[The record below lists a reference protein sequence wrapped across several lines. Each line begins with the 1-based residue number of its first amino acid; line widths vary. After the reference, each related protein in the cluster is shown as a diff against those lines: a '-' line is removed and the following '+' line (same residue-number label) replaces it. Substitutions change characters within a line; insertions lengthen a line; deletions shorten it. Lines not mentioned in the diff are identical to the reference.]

1 MADRDAPLSR
11 NETIKRES
19 RLLRG
24 GIEEG
29 LARKVTGAIEED
41 DTQLL
46 KFHGTYQ
53 QDDRDLRPERGK
65 RKLEKAFSFMVRVR
79 IPGGVLTP
87 AQFLALDAI
96 ARAYGNGTMRLTS
109 RQSVQLHGVLKSN
122 LRTVIAAIA
131 AAGLDTRATCG
142 DVNRTV
148 MCTTAPLPAR
158 LHEEVLA
165 IATAISEHL
174 LPQSSAYQ
182 EMWLGTEGGA
192 DGDEEP
198 IYGPTYLPRKF
209 KIGLV
214 VPPANDVD
222 VLSQDL
228 GFIAVVERGALAG
241 FTVTAGG
248 GMGATHGEAATYPRL
263 AEPFGFCTPER
274 AVSVAEA
281 VLRTQRDYGD
291 RADRK
296 HARLKYTIADRGLE
310 WFRSEVEARLG
321 ETLAPARPF
330 TLSHTGDRF
339 GWNAKLGTLTV
350 LVPGGRLVAGDA
362 APVTALARLHRG
374 TFRITPNQNLVIAGI
389 APSDRGAI
397 AAALAGSNLDAAP
410 TKLRGNAMACVALP
424 TCGLALA
431 ESERYLPELAADID
445 ALLAEAGLANAEI
458 LLRVSGCPNGCSR
471 PYLAEIGLVGRAPGH
486 YDLHL
491 GGGFDGGRLASLYR
505 PNLDHEAILET
516 LGPLFRDYAG
526 ERREGER
533 FGDFVLR
540 KGYRASP
547 KE

>member
-1 MADRDAPLSR
+1 MPAPDAPLSR

-19 RLLRG
+19 HLLRG
-24 GIEEG
+24 GIEDG
-29 LARKVTGAIEED
+29 LARKITGAIDED

-65 RKLEKAFSFMVRVR
+65 RRLEKAFSFMVRVR

-87 AQFLALDAI
+87 AQWLALDAI
-96 ARAYGNGTMRLTS
+96 SRDYGNGTLRLTS

-148 MCTTAPLPAR
+148 MCTTAPLPSG
-158 LHEEVLA
+158 LHAEVLA
-165 IATAISEHL
+165 IATAISEYL

-182 EMWLGTEGGA
+182 ELWLGAEGGA
-192 DGDEEP
+192 EGDAEP

-209 KIGLV
+209 KIGLA
-214 VPPANDVD
+214 VPPANDID

-228 GFIAVVERGALAG
+228 GFVAIVEDGALVG

-248 GMGATHGEAATYPRL
+248 GMGATHGEPATYPRL
-263 AEPFGFCTPER
+263 AEPFGFCTPDQ
-274 AVSVAEA
+274 AVTVAEA
-281 VLRTQRDYGD
+281 VLRTQHEYGD
-291 RADRK
+291 RTDRK
-296 HARLKYTIADRGLE
+296 HARLKYTIADRGLD
-310 WFRSEVEARLG
+310 WFRSEIEARLG
-321 ETLAPARPF
+321 QPLAPPRPF
-330 TLSHTGDRF
+330 AFTHTGDRF
-339 GWNAKLGTLTV
+339 GWTAALSTLTV
-350 LVPGGRLVAGDA
+350 LVPGGRLTAGDA
-362 APVTALARLHRG
+362 TPVTEIARRHGG

-389 APSDRGAI
+389 APDQRSTI
-397 AAALAGSNLDAAP
+397 ASVIAGSNLEPAP
-410 TKLRGNAMACVALP
+410 SPLRGNAMACVALP

-431 ESERYLPELAADID
+431 ESERYLPDLATDID
-445 ALLAEAGLANAEI
+445 GLLADSGLAGADI

-471 PYLAEIGLVGRAPGH
+471 PYLAEIGLVGRAPGR

-491 GGGFDGGRLASLYR
+491 GGGFDGGRLAPVFR
-505 PNLDHEAILET
+505 ENLDHAAILEA
-516 LGPLFRDYAG
+516 LAPLFREYAAGRQVG
-526 ERREGER
+526 EG

-540 KGYRASP
+540 KGYTAP
-547 KE
+547 PND

>member
-1 MADRDAPLSR
+1 MAEPDAPLSR

-96 ARAYGNGTMRLTS
+96 ARDYGSGTLRLTS

-228 GFIAVVERGALAG
+228 GFIAAIERGALAG

-274 AVSVAEA
+274 AVAVAEA

-296 HARLKYTIADRGLE
+296 HARLKYTIADHGLD

-321 ETLAPARPF
+321 EKLAPPRPF
-330 TLSHTGDRF
+330 TLTHTGDRF

-389 APSDRGAI
+389 APGARGAI
-397 AAALAGSNLDAAP
+397 AAAIAGSGLDPAP

-445 ALLAEAGLANAEI
+445 ALLAEAGLAKAEI

-471 PYLAEIGLVGRAPGH
+471 PYLAEIGLVGRAPGR

-505 PNLDHEAILET
+505 PNLDHAAILET
-516 LGPLFRDYAG
+516 LGPLFRDYAA
-526 ERREGER
+526 ERKEGEG

-540 KGYRASP
+540 KGYTAP
-547 KE
+547 PNG

>member
-1 MADRDAPLSR
+1 MADQDAPLSR

-96 ARAYGNGTMRLTS
+96 ARDYGNGTLRLTS

-148 MCTTAPLPAR
+148 MCTTAPLPPR
-158 LHEEVLA
+158 LHGEVLA
-165 IATAISEHL
+165 IATAVSEHL

-182 EMWLGTEGGA
+182 EMWLGAESRSGT
-192 DGDEEP
+192 DEEP

-209 KIGLV
+209 KIGLI

-228 GFIAVVERGALAG
+228 GFIAVIERGALAG

-263 AEPFGFCTPER
+263 AEPFGFCAPER
-274 AVSVAEA
+274 AVAVAEA

-291 RADRK
+291 RADRR
-296 HARLKYTIADRGLE
+296 HARLKYTIADRGLD

-321 ETLAPARPF
+321 EKLAPPRPF
-330 TLSHTGDRF
+330 ALTHTGDRF

-389 APSDRGAI
+389 APGERDTI
-397 AAALAGSNLDAAP
+397 AAALAGSSLDPAP
-410 TKLRGNAMACVALP
+410 TPLRGNAMACVALP

-445 ALLAEAGLANAEI
+445 ALLAEAGLAKAEI

-471 PYLAEIGLVGRAPGH
+471 PYLAEIGLVGRAPGR

-505 PNLDHEAILET
+505 PNLDHGAILET
-516 LGPLFRDYAG
+516 LGPLFRDYAE
-526 ERREGER
+526 ERKEDER
-533 FGDFVLR
+533 FGDFVRR
-540 KGYRASP
+540 KAYRASSNG
-547 KE
+547 